1 MRRRVL
7 IVDDE
12 ALARERMCQLL
23 AAFDQLVIAG
33 ECANGTAAIDA
44 VAALNPDIVFLDV
57 QMPRVDGFDVL
68 AALDDR
74 VDVVEMPLIIFVTAF
89 DEYATKA
96 FEVAAL
102 DYLRKPVS
110 RRRLGVAVSRA
121 INQLDLRDSARAAD
135 RAPYQPVA
143 EIEPTTAHTYATR
156 FVVQR
161 GDISHFV
168 RPSEI
173 DWIEAAANY
182 VRLHV
187 AGTAYMVRATMA
199 DVDSRLDPRQ
209 FVRVHRSA
217 IVNLDRLVRVEPFTH
232 GEYVVVVAGG
242 TRLRSSRA
250 HSGRLRELLRK
261 GVG

>member
-1 MRRRVL
+1 MTRRVL

-12 ALARERMCQLL
+12 KLARERMRQLL
-23 AAFDQLVIAG
+23 GAFDQLVIVG
-33 ECANGTAAIDA
+33 ECANGDAAIDA
-44 VAALNPDIVFLDV
+44 VAALRPDIVFLDV
-57 QMPRVDGFDVL
+57 QMPGADGFDVL

-74 VDVVEMPLIIFVTAF
+74 VDVVELPLIIFVTAF
-89 DEYATKA
+89 DEHATHA

-110 RRRLGVAVSRA
+110 RKRLGLAVSRA
-121 INQLDLRDSARAAD
+121 VAQLELLDSARAAD
-135 RAPYQPVA
+135 RAPNRPVA
-143 EIEPTTAHTYATR
+143 ELESKAADTYATR
-156 FVVQR
+156 FAVKR
-161 GDISHFV
+161 GDVAHFV
-168 RPSEI
+168 RPGDI
-173 DWIEAAANY
+173 DWIDAAANY

-187 AGTAYMVRATMA
+187 GGTAYMLRATLA

-217 IVNLDRLVRVEPFTH
+217 IVNLDRLARVEPFTH
-232 GEYVVVVAGG
+232 GEFVVVVAGG

-261 GVG
+261 GIG